1 MMRIISLWFVG
12 VLAPKVRRRTRG
24 TVLRTTQLE
33 VRHQNRRHF
42 EKEAGNINSLMPYI
56 MHFCMELHW
65 AGQNKVTN
73 IKG

>member
-24 TVLRTTQLE
+24 TVLRATHLQ
-33 VRHQNRRHF
+33 VRHRNRGNF
-42 EKEAGNINSLMPYI
+42 EKKAGNLNSLI
-56 MHFCMELHW
+56 MHFHMELHW